1 MTPYHHFFPPHFFA
15 QPDRSTALRLSFI
28 TTRLLTLVL
37 FALSLSACSL
47 SMPAGTGGSA
57 SGGSETLRLAQA
69 TSEAGDNETAAR
81 LFEKVLVSEPN
92 SVPAL
97 LGAGNSYA
105 RMGQNSRAGA
115 VLLRAHELAPNNTE
129 ALTTLGRVYLA
140 QHQSEAA
147 IEAYDKALRID
158 PRNVSALTGK
168 GVALDTLSRHKQA
181 QGVYE
186 DGQTYYPTNFILR
199 SNYALSLAISGDILR
214 GTAILQELVKDPA
227 AAPYVRGNLA
237 LVYGLD
243 GRDNDARAT
252 LAHDMTPQEVQEN
265 IRTYQ
270 ALRRMNQEGKPIGS
284 LVFV

>member
-1 MTPYHHFFPPHFFA
+1 MMHDPARPHTRPH
-15 QPDRSTALRLSFI
+15 QLDRSKPLPFFSHITRALVPV
-28 TTRLLTLVL
+28 LLV
-37 FALSLSACSL
+37 FSLSACTMDL
-47 SMPAGTGGSA
+47 SRDGAARTTAGA
-57 SGGSETLRLAQA
+57 DTLRLAQA

-81 LFEKVLVSEPN
+81 LFEKVLATDPV

-105 RMGQNSRAGA
+105 RMGQNSRAEA
-115 VLLRAHELAPNNTE
+115 VLLRGHELAPSNAE
-129 ALTTLGRVYLA
+129 VLTTLARVYLA
-140 QHQSEAA
+140 QHRSQMAV
-147 IEAYDKALRID
+147 EAYDKALRVD
-158 PRNVSALTGK
+158 QRNVSALTGK

-186 DGQTYYPTNFILR
+186 DGLSYYPTNFILR
-199 SNYALSLAISGDILR
+199 SNYALSLALSGDIIR
-214 GTAILQELVKDPA
+214 GTAILQELVKDPL

-252 LAHDMTPQEVQEN
+252 LLLDMKPDEVEEN
-265 IRTYQ
+265 IRVYQ
-270 ALRRMNQEGKPIGS
+270 ALRRLRLEGKPIGS

>member
-1 MTPYHHFFPPHFFA
+1 MRISYM
-15 QPDRSTALRLSFI
+15 
-28 TTRLLTLVL
+28 TTRLLAPVL

-47 SMPAGTGGSA
+47 SMPAGTGGST

-69 TSEAGDNETAAR
+69 TSETGDNETAAR
-81 LFEKVLVSEPN
+81 LFEKVLVTDPN

-105 RMGQNSRAGA
+105 GMGQNSRAEA
-115 VLLRAHELAPNNTE
+115 VLLRAHDLAPNDAE
-129 ALTTLGRVYLA
+129 VLTTLGRVYLA
-140 QHQSEAA
+140 QHQSEKAV
-147 IEAYDKALRID
+147 ETYDKALRID
-158 PRNVSALTGK
+158 RRNVSALTGK

-186 DGQTYYPTNFILR
+186 DGLTYYPTNFILR

-252 LAHDMTPQEVQEN
+252 LAHDMTPQEVEEN

-270 ALRRMNQEGKPIGS
+270 ALRRMNREGKPIGS

>member
-1 MTPYHHFFPPHFFA
+1 MRLITHMKHLFA
-15 QPDRSTALRLSFI
+15 S
-28 TTRLLTLVL
+28 L
-37 FALSLSACSL
+37 FVALSLSACTL
-47 SMPAGTGGSA
+47 GTETATQGA
-57 SGGSETLRLAQA
+57 SGGGSETLRLAQA

-81 LFEKVLVSEPN
+81 LFEKVLVVDPV

-105 RMGQNSRAGA
+105 RMGQNSRAEA
-115 VLLRAHELAPNNTE
+115 VLLRGHELAPGNAE
-129 ALTTLGRVYLA
+129 VLTTLARVYLA
-140 QHQSEAA
+140 MQQSERAVDT
-147 IEAYDKALRID
+147 YDKALRVD
-158 PRNVSALTGK
+158 RTNVAALTGK

-186 DGQTYYPTNFILR
+186 DGLQLYPTNFILR
-199 SNYALSLAISGDILR
+199 SNYALSLAISGDIVR

-243 GRDNDARAT
+243 GRENDARAT
-252 LAHDMTPQEVQEN
+252 LKLDLTPQEIEEN
-265 IRTYQ
+265 LATYR
-270 ALRRMNQEGKPIGS
+270 ALRRMRLEGKQIGS

>member
-1 MTPYHHFFPPHFFA
+1 MH
-15 QPDRSTALRLSFI
+15 QSSFL
-28 TTRLLTLVL
+28 TRFLIPAIL
-37 FALSLSACSL
+37 AMNLSACSMGL
-47 SMPAGTGGSA
+47 PSEMGS
-57 SGGSETLRLAQA
+57 GPPVGQDTLRLAQA
-69 TSEAGDNETAAR
+69 TSETGDNETAAR
-81 LFEKVLVSEPN
+81 LFEKVLVADPT

-105 RMGQNSRAGA
+105 RMAQNSRAES
-115 VLLRAHELAPNNTE
+115 VLLRAHELAPRDVE
-129 ALTTLGRVYLA
+129 VLTTLGRVYLA
-140 QHQSEAA
+140 QHQSEKAVDT
-147 IEAYDKALRID
+147 YDKALRID
-158 PRNVSALTGK
+158 GRNVSALTGK

-186 DGQTYYPTNFILR
+186 DALTYYPTNFILR

-214 GTAILQELVKDPA
+214 GTAILQELVKDPS

-252 LAHDMTPQEVQEN
+252 LVHDMTSQEIEEN
-265 IRTYQ
+265 IQTYQ
-270 ALRRMNQEGKPIGS
+270 ALRRMHREGKPIGS